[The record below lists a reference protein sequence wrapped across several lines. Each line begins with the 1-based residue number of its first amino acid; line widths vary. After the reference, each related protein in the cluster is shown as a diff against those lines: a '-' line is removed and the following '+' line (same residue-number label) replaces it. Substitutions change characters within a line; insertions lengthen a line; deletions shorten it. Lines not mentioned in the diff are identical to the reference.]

1 MKSIEARLADLE
13 AKLPKEVNI
22 ILTYDNGAK
31 SKANI
36 IEAILS
42 TVRGLQP
49 EAAQKVVT
57 LEWLG
62 RDNGT
67 NGMLPQL
74 AEYLATQS

>member
-22 ILTYDNGAK
+22 ILTYDTGERR
-31 SKANI
+31 KANI
-36 IEAILS
+36 IEAVLAA
-42 TVRGLQP
+42 VKGLQP
-49 EAAQKVVT
+49 EAVKKVVT

-74 AEYLATQS
+74 AEYLTGQ